1 MTLRGSPVGATTVPK
16 MQGVRE
22 CNSLRRYIVD
32 CFVSAVGELRLDR
45 STKPCGVQIL
55 K

>member
-16 MQGVRE
+16 LQGARK
-22 CNSLRRYIVD
+22 CNFLCRYTVD

>member
-1 MTLRGSPVGATTVPK
+1 MTLCGSLVGATTVPK
-16 MQGVRE
+16 VQGDDE
-22 CNSLRRYIVD
+22 CNSSGRYTVD

-45 STKPCGVQIL
+45 STKPCGVQVL